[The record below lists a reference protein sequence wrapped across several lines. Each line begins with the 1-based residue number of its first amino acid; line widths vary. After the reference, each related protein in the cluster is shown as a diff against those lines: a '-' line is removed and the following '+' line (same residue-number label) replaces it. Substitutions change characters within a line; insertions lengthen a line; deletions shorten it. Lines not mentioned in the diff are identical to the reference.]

1 MKPFLS
7 SRLQGIEKTLIRQIH
22 DRADA
27 SCLNLGLGELAFPTP
42 EPILRQLREELREWN
57 IGYTPNAGFPELRQ
71 LVAETSGLDV
81 TADHVC
87 ATIGAEEALLA
98 GLMVLVNPRDEVL
111 IPDPGYPAYASIVKM
126 AGGIP
131 VPYPLRF
138 ESHFSLEAAEV
149 EKRVTPQTRI
159 LLLNS
164 PHNPTGAIYSGTE
177 LKSLAELC
185 RRHDLTVVADE
196 VYRQI
201 HYDHPP
207 DSIARYIDRC
217 LVVNSLSK
225 TYSMTGWRLGWCI
238 GPPELIRL
246 VITFNQLAVT
256 CPPAV
261 CQRAAILALKGTADG
276 QKRQY
281 LEELRRRRDLTLDSL
296 EKHTDLKYFRPLGAF
311 YVFADV
317 SSKMTRLG
325 NSLDICLNILA
336 EEKVVVIPGIAFGQG
351 GEGFL
356 RLSFAARPE
365 HIQEGI
371 QRIGRFFS
379 RSR

>member
-1 MKPFLS
+1 MKHFLS

-42 EPILRQLREELREWN
+42 RPILDQLREELREWSY
-57 IGYTPNAGFPELRQ
+57 GYTPNAGFPELRQ
-71 LVAETSGLDV
+71 LVAETSGLEV
-81 TADHVC
+81 TAEHVC

-98 GLMVLVNPRDEVL
+98 ALMVLVNPRDEVL

-131 VPYPLRF
+131 VPYPLRW
-138 ESHFSLEAAEV
+138 ENNFSLEPGEV
-149 EKRVTPQTRI
+149 EKRVRPQTKI

-164 PHNPTGAIYSGTE
+164 PHNPTGTAYSSAE

-196 VYRQI
+196 VYREI
-201 HYDHPP
+201 YYDDRP
-207 DSIARYIDRC
+207 DSMAHYLDKCI
-217 LVVNSLSK
+217 VVNSLSK

-238 GPPELIRL
+238 GPPELVRL
-246 VITFNQLAVT
+246 IITFNQLAIL

-261 CQRAAILALKGTADG
+261 CQRAALLALKGSADE

-281 LEELRRRRDLTLDSL
+281 LEELRRRRELTLAGL
-296 EKHTDLKYFRPLGAF
+296 EKHTDLKYVRPSGAF
-311 YVFADV
+311 YVFVDV
-317 SSKMTRLG
+317 SSKMPRQG
-325 NSLDICLNILA
+325 KSLDICLSILA

-371 QRIGRFFS
+371 RRIGRFFS
-379 RSR
+379 RGR